1 MFYTITIFIY
11 LYDQGRKMSFHKTSN
26 HSFQNSALRTISIET
41 EAVSALVS
49 RIDETFDSVCEL
61 ILKTNGR
68 IVLTGLG
75 KSGHIASKIA
85 STLAS
90 TGTPAFFV
98 HPAEALHGDMGMIT
112 KSDCVIAISNSG
124 VTKEILAM
132 LPIIKRLG
140 CPLISLTGNN
150 SSTLA
155 QNSNLHLNAGVDSE
169 ACPLALAPTSS
180 TTAALVLGDALAIAL
195 LEAKNFSEEDF
206 AMSHP
211 GGLLG
216 KRLILKV
223 ADMMHTGDKIP
234 VVRSGTN
241 LAEGLMEIT
250 QKGLGMTT
258 VVDSS
263 NILLGVFTDGD
274 LRRALTNSP
283 NFQTILIDS
292 VMSENGISVTKSM
305 LAAEATLIMKE
316 NKISSLVVT
325 DSDKK
330 VEGVLHLMELLRSG
344 LA

>member
-1 MFYTITIFIY
+1 
-11 LYDQGRKMSFHKTSN
+11 MSFHKASN
-26 HSFQNSALRTISIET
+26 HLFQNAALRTISLET
-41 EAVSALVS
+41 EAVSALTS

-61 ILKTNGR
+61 ILKISGR
-68 IVLTGLG
+68 VVVTGLG
-75 KSGHIASKIA
+75 KSGHIANKIA

-124 VTKEILAM
+124 VTKEILVM

-140 CPLISLTGNN
+140 CPLISFTGNN
-150 SSTLA
+150 CSTLA
-155 QNSNLHLNAGVDSE
+155 QNSDMHLDAGVANE
-169 ACPLALAPTSS
+169 ACPLSLAPTSS

-195 LEAKNFSEEDF
+195 LEAKNFTEEDF

-223 ADMMHTGDKIP
+223 ADIMHTGDEIP
-234 VVRSGTN
+234 VVQSGTS
-241 LAEGLMEIT
+241 LAKGLMEIT

-263 NILLGVFTDGD
+263 NVLLGVFTDGD

-283 NFQTILIDS
+283 NFQTVLIDS
-292 VMSENGISVTKSM
+292 VMSENGISVSKSM
-305 LAAEATLIMKE
+305 LAAETALIMKE
-316 NKISSLVVT
+316 SKISSLVVT
-325 DSDKK
+325 DSNKK

>member
-1 MFYTITIFIY
+1 
-11 LYDQGRKMSFHKTSN
+11 MSFHKASN
-26 HSFQNSALRTISIET
+26 HSFQNAALRTISIET
-41 EAVSALVS
+41 EAVSALTS
-49 RIDETFDSVCEL
+49 RIDKTFDYVCEL
-61 ILKTNGR
+61 ILKTSGR
-68 IVLTGLG
+68 IVVTGLG
-75 KSGHIASKIA
+75 KSGHIANKIA

-124 VTKEILAM
+124 VTKEILVM

-140 CPLISLTGNN
+140 CPLISFTGNN
-150 SSTLA
+150 CSTLA
-155 QNSNLHLNAGVDSE
+155 QNSDMHLDAGVANE
-169 ACPLALAPTSS
+169 ACPLSLAPTSS

-195 LEAKNFSEEDF
+195 LEAKNFTEEDF

-216 KRLILKV
+216 KRLTLKV
-223 ADMMHTGDKIP
+223 ADIMHTGDEIP
-234 VVRSGTN
+234 VVQSGTS

-250 QKGLGMTT
+250 QKGLGMTA

-263 NILLGVFTDGD
+263 NVLLGVFTDGD
-274 LRRALTNSP
+274 LRRALTHSP
-283 NFQTILIDS
+283 NFQTVLIDS
-292 VMSENGISVTKSM
+292 VMSENGISVSKSM
-305 LAAEATLIMKE
+305 LAAETALIMKE
-316 NKISSLVVT
+316 SKISSLVVT
-325 DSDKK
+325 DSNKK